1 MGRTPG
7 LCLGVMPSLSLRLV
21 VDYLVWYTEE
31 LYLQY
36 VWHRACSL
44 LSVCM
49 CVFEALDMV
58 EGRRKINQCGLQIRS
73 PQTKKHPVGLPTT
86 LLKKK
91 TANNFTPAK
100 PTKLGLDREWSYL
113 VLYLVPCARY
123 PYYMLLLG
131 RSSDSSSDVQM
142 DL

>member
-1 MGRTPG
+1 M
-7 LCLGVMPSLSLRLV
+7 V
-21 VDYLVWYTEE
+21 V
-31 LYLQY
+31 
-36 VWHRACSL
+36 
-44 LSVCM
+44 
-49 CVFEALDMV
+49 
-58 EGRRKINQCGLQIRS
+58 GRRKINQCGLQIRS
-73 PQTKKHPVGLPTT
+73 AQTKKHPVGLPTT